1 MTKISGKGT
10 AQKKLSESNELE
22 LDNRMNGPKKLAVLN
37 DMAGYGR
44 CALTA
49 AIPVISALKVQ
60 CCPVVTAVL
69 SSHAAYPHC
78 YFDDYTDRM
87 EAYISQWKLL
97 DFHMDGIMTGFL
109 GSPRQAGIAA
119 DFIRHFKRDD
129 TMVLV
134 DPTMG
139 DNGRLYSVC
148 DAALVEAM
156 KELIQYADIVTP
168 NITEACFLTDTPH
181 QESGWSREEL
191 NRLTCRLQMLGAKAV
206 VLTGITKGNRIT
218 NVIHEQGKEP
228 IFLSSHQ
235 ETGGHHGTGDVF
247 AAVIGASVVRG
258 VSLEQAVRRAATFTR
273 RCVERSNALQ
283 IPEKEGL
290 CLEEC
295 LPYLM
300 KF

>member
-1 MTKISGKGT
+1 MEAISERERIT
-10 AQKKLSESNELE
+10 PA
-22 LDNRMNGPKKLAVLN
+22 GPKKLAVLN

-78 YFDDYTDRM
+78 FFDDYTDRM
-87 EAYISQWKLL
+87 EAYIAQWKTL
-97 DFHMDGIMTGFL
+97 DFKMDGIMTGFL
-109 GSPRQAGIAA
+109 GSPRQANIAA
-119 DFIRHFKRDD
+119 DFIRHFKREG
-129 TMVLV
+129 TMLLV

-139 DNGRLYSVC
+139 DNGSLYSVC
-148 DAALVEAM
+148 DAALAEAM

-168 NITEACFLTDTPH
+168 NLTEACFLTETPYM
-181 QESGWSREEL
+181 EVGWSRKKL
-191 NRLTCRLQMLGAKAV
+191 IDLTCRLQMLGARAV
-206 VLTGITKGNRIT
+206 VLTGIVKRGRIW

-228 IFLSSHQ
+228 VFLSTKH
-235 ETGGHHGTGDVF
+235 EAGGHHGTGDVF
-247 AAVIGASVVRG
+247 AAVIGASVVKG
-258 VSLEQAVRRAATFTR
+258 VSLETAVRRAASFTR
-273 RCVERSNALQ
+273 RCVECSNALE